1 MKLSSRFESAFSA
14 AASLHA
20 TQVRKGTDTPYIAHL
35 LAVASLVL
43 EHGGTEDEAIAALL
57 HDAVEDQGGLPTLQR
72 IRDEFGDAV
81 ADIVAECTDT
91 HEDPKPDWRQRKE
104 LYIASIAKRSPSAL
118 LVSLADKLHN
128 SRSILSDYRQTGD
141 ALWQRFRGKKEG
153 TLWYYRSLAKAFQKT
168 GPEPLAT
175 EFRSVVGELDRLVAN
190 SD

>member
-1 MKLSSRFESAFSA
+1 MKLSPRFESAFSV

-20 TQVRKGTDTPYIAHL
+20 TQVRKGTGTPYIAHP

-72 IRDEFGDAV
+72 IRDQFGDAV

-91 HEDPKPDWRQRKE
+91 FEDPKPEWRQRKE
-104 LYIASIAKRSPSAL
+104 IYIASIPKKSRSAR

-128 SRSILSDYRQTGD
+128 SRAILSDYHQTGD
-141 ALWQRFRGKKEG
+141 ALWERFRGKKEG
-153 TLWYYRSLAKAFQKT
+153 TLWYYRSLAQAFQNS

-175 EFRSVVGELDRLVAN
+175 EFRSVVAELDRLVAN

>member
-1 MKLSSRFESAFSA
+1 MKLSPRFESAFSV

-91 HEDPKPDWRQRKE
+91 HEDPKPEWRQRKE
-104 LYIASIAKRSPSAL
+104 TYIASIPKKSPSAQ

-128 SRSILSDYRQTGD
+128 SRAILCDYRQTGD
-141 ALWQRFRGKKEG
+141 ALWERFRGKKEG
-153 TLWYYRSLAKAFQKT
+153 TLWYYRSLAKAFQKS

-175 EFRSVVGELDRLVAN
+175 EFRSVVAELDRLVAN
-190 SD
+190 AD

>member
-1 MKLSSRFESAFSA
+1 MR
-14 AASLHA
+14 
-20 TQVRKGTDTPYIAHL
+20 RPL

-72 IRDEFGDAV
+72 IRDEFGDAE
-81 ADIVAECTDT
+81 ADIVAEYTDT